1 MIGCPVFWI
10 IWSLYYGLPWWF
22 SGKKNKKNKK
32 PTCSA
37 GDTGD
42 VGLIP
47 GLGRSDMYKYEVK

>member
-1 MIGCPVFWI
+1 MSCFLDYMILILWA
-10 IWSLYYGLPWWF
+10 SLVVQWL
-22 SGKKNKKNKK
+22 KKKKKK

-47 GLGRSDMYKYEVK
+47 GLGRSEMYNMK